1 MSHRLVIPLVALI
14 AFGAGYG
21 ARVWTDRDQ
30 VIPPPPAAGSEFVRS
45 HPAPNGDGKAEN
57 RPSNNHAPDRAK
69 LIADIEKV
77 RPQIESYRKQLE
89 EIDGEFDRGFVALL
103 KPEQRERYDA
113 QQRRDAEKRAKNE
126 AKAAAD
132 ISPLS
137 DEQIAML
144 QQRPLWNALFK
155 IAVSWRLERAVKD
168 YKLDAAQQAEVR
180 ALLEK
185 RRDKFI
191 AIVDATPPPSITLSS
206 LANQTQ
212 KLAEPAKHPSK

>member
-1 MSHRLVIPLVALI
+1 MTHRLVIPLVALI

-21 ARVWTDRDQ
+21 ARVWMDRDP
-30 VIPPPPAAGSEFVRS
+30 VLPPPPPAGSEFVRN
-45 HPAPNGDGKAEN
+45 HATPTGDGKAEN
-57 RPSNNHAPDRAK
+57 RPANNHAPDRAK

-77 RPQIESYRKQLE
+77 RPQIESYRKRVE

-113 QQRRDAEKRAKNE
+113 QQRRDAEKKAKNE

-132 ISPLS
+132 TSPLS
-137 DEQIAML
+137 DEQITML

-155 IAVSWRLERAVKD
+155 IAVSWRLERATKD
-168 YKLDAAQQAEVR
+168 YKLDAAQQTEVR

-185 RRDKFI
+185 RRDRFI
-191 AIVDATPPPSITLSS
+191 ALVDATPPPSITLSS
-206 LANQTQ
+206 LAPQTQ